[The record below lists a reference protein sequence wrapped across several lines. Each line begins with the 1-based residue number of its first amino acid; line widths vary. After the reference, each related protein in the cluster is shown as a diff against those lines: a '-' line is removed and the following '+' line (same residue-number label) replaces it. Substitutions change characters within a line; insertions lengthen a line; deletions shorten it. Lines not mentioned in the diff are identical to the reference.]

1 MGSLALELSVGEH
14 VQSPKWLQKNHTGTQ
29 DKCSNC
35 ILPHRERDLY
45 NQFPA
50 AEGGHP
56 CQDGAMSPPAGSTA
70 KYNYDGTLKHPG
82 LIMCH
87 LAASKCNS

>member
-14 VQSPKWLQKNHTGTQ
+14 VQSPKWLQKIVSC
-29 DKCSNC
+29 KA
-35 ILPHRERDLY
+35 HRTSVAHQEKDLY

-70 KYNYDGTLKHPG
+70 KYNYDGTPKHPG
-82 LIMCH
+82 L
-87 LAASKCNS
+87 L